1 MSYLVKPVISSH
13 WKERCHNILSVLQ
26 ITDLFVLSELLQ
38 SFMVGPNDSIH
49 VSLVDVIFDLSKN
62 PLSLVVKGGK
72 ISRADS

>member
-1 MSYLVKPVISSH
+1 
-13 WKERCHNILSVLQ
+13 
-26 ITDLFVLSELLQ
+26 
-38 SFMVGPNDSIH
+38 MVGPNDSIH